1 MMTGQAIKSLA
12 KREEIIIAT
21 KVGLPMP
28 DGSSPRGLSKDL
40 IEKHVHQSLK
50 KLDTDY
56 IDLYQIHRWYYTTPI
71 EETMKAGT
79 ADPVETHVFLHSGN
93 VDKVAQELYSCQNRP
108 VCCMLCAEL
117 H

>member
-28 DGSSPRGLSKDL
+28 DGSSPRGLSKDF

-79 ADPVETHVFLHSGN
+79 VDPVETHVFLHSGN